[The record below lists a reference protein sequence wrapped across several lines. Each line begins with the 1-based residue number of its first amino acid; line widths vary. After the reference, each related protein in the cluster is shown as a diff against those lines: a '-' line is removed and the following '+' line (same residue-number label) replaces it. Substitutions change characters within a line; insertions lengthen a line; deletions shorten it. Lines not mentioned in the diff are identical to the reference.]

1 MKGIDKIRHC
11 EICGNQL
18 SRYNP
23 GKICFHHQPGM
34 PIVEHSPITLCTG
47 YEKSAQTESAPNFY
61 LQPGDPGYNELAF
74 TESIIGVVND
84 DGEAVDLN
92 F

>member
-11 EICGNQL
+11 FICGKKL

-23 GKICFHHQPGM
+23 EDICFHHQSGM
-34 PIVEHSPITLCTG
+34 PIVHWAPTTSCTG
-47 YEKSAQTESAPNFY
+47 YEKNMGEGME
-61 LQPGDPGYNELAF
+61 LKPGDPGYNDLAF
-74 TESIIGVVND
+74 AQSIDGAVNYQGEVV
-84 DGEAVDLN
+84 EFN